1 MKLLDSL
8 FFVSNESVRAS
19 GYECTIT
26 LDPNHITFKGHFPGF
41 PVTPG
46 VVQIQILE
54 ELVEEKVGRG
64 NYTLKSVSQCKF
76 LKVIDPVKTNQLN
89 VSYSHVVEGQ
99 EVKVRAKFLENEII
113 VFKFIGIFLKDDLQ

>member
-1 MKLLDSL
+1 M
-8 FFVSNESVRAS
+8 SNESVRAS

-76 LKVIDPVKTNQLN
+76 LKVIDPIKTNQLT
-89 VSYSHVVEGQ
+89 VSYSYILKGQ
-99 EVKVRAKFLENEII
+99 EVKAKAEFRENEII
-113 VFKFIGIFLKDDLQ
+113 LFKFSGTFLKDELR